1 MNMIE
6 PEIPYI
12 LQCVDAHLESAFA
25 AISNRIQG
33 IEARMPVSP
42 EVVAELRRDL
52 AEANA
57 ALEEATKRDAERII
71 EVERLK
77 LELRALQERLNP

>member
-1 MNMIE
+1 MIE

-12 LQCVDAHLESAFA
+12 LQCVDAHIAPKLEEINRSIA
-25 AISNRIQG
+25 AIQN
-33 IEARMPVSP
+33 RMPVSP
-42 EVVAELRRDL
+42 EVVSQLRQEL
-52 AEANA
+52 ACTNS
-57 ALEEATKRDAERII
+57 ALERANKRDAERII

>member
-1 MNMIE
+1 MIE

-33 IEARMPVSP
+33 IEARMPFPP
-42 EVVAELRRDL
+42 EVVSQLRQEL
-52 AEANA
+52 ACANS
-57 ALEEATKRDAERII
+57 ALERANKRDAERII